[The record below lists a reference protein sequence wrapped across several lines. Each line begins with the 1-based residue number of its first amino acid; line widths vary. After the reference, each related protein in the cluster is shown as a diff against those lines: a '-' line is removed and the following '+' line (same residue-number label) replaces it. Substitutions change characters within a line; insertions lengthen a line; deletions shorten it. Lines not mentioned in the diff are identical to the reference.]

1 MQYAARTRPMA
12 QLRAA
17 RAVLDRQESDQPF
30 ADRLRVGAREKARI
44 GEAAAAL
51 VQDGMKTLPSVTRV
65 FRAAREMYVYLE
77 AYQQGP
83 EEGRPLSAYV
93 TFYRDGAKVWD
104 SPPVTATP
112 QANRLRT
119 TPLRFQFPLTALPPG
134 ESMASTTLWTLR
146 WPESGA
152 LRERALGW
160 SHPHGR
166 WVGGWRGDV
175 NGCEAGPA

>member
-1 MQYAARTRPMA
+1 MERGEQTEAGIDWLRKYLNQPIEGNDPPEALARM
-12 QLRAA
+12 RAT
-17 RAVLDRQESDQPF
+17 V
-30 ADRLRVGAREKARI
+30 DRL
-44 GEAAAAL
+44 AL
-51 VQDGMKTLPSVTRV
+51 AHGLAWVCGDLAT
-65 FRAAREMYVYLE
+65 
-77 AYQQGP
+77 
-83 EEGRPLSAYV
+83 LSA
-93 TFYRDGAKVWD
+93 
-104 SPPVTATP
+104 
-112 QANRLRT
+112 QAT
-119 TPLRFQFPLTALPPG
+119 TPVPPALPPG